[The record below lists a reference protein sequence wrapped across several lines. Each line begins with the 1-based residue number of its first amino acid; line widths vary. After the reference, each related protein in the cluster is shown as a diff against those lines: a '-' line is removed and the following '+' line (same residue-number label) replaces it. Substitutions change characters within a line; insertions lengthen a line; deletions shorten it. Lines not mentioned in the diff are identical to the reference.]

1 MFTFLLLVF
10 FIPYY
15 VYAETCNI
23 DKISIN
29 SSQDLFQD
37 ITKRSKFRMK
47 SPNSNFFRRIKSGMS
62 NRIKTTRLVKPYK
75 NNIMIDE
82 LIKTIRYAME
92 DLGDEDILNY
102 IDEHELTAETSF
114 DESGLNFDEMC
125 AIELMTAI
133 SQDLRIE
140 IKDDVEF
147 MDILLYGTIGEAA
160 DYLKE
165 C

>member
-1 MFTFLLLVF
+1 
-10 FIPYY
+10 
-15 VYAETCNI
+15 
-23 DKISIN
+23 
-29 SSQDLFQD
+29 
-37 ITKRSKFRMK
+37 
-47 SPNSNFFRRIKSGMS
+47 
-62 NRIKTTRLVKPYK
+62 
-75 NNIMIDE
+75 MIDE
-82 LIKTIRYAME
+82 LIKTIKYAME

-114 DESGLNFDEMC
+114 DEEGLNFDEMC

>member
-1 MFTFLLLVF
+1 
-10 FIPYY
+10 
-15 VYAETCNI
+15 
-23 DKISIN
+23 
-29 SSQDLFQD
+29 
-37 ITKRSKFRMK
+37 
-47 SPNSNFFRRIKSGMS
+47 
-62 NRIKTTRLVKPYK
+62 
-75 NNIMIDE
+75 MIDE

-92 DLGDEDILNY
+92 DLGDEDILKY
-102 IDEHELTAETSF
+102 IDEHELIAETPF
-114 DESGLNFDEMC
+114 DENGLNFDEMC